1 MSLVDAHGRPTS
13 AEPPPKPEEQLAKGK
28 ADVRTLPTG
37 TLMFNLIKYSAEE
50 IGLENTLHMMKQKK
64 EELKMVED
72 PPQMARVAEVLQHIG
87 GIRYVLAME
96 MNARFAE
103 MDAAYC
109 ARVGV
114 ELAKTPDIE
123 PVAESTPASE

>member
-13 AEPPPKPEEQLAKGK
+13 TEPQPKPDEQQPKGK

-50 IGLENTLHMMKQKK
+50 IGLENTLHLMKQKK

-72 PPQMARVAEVLQHIG
+72 PPQMARLVEVLQHIG

-96 MNARFAE
+96 MNTRFAE

-114 ELAKTPDIE
+114 ELAKTPDVDPAAE
-123 PVAESTPASE
+123 PTPAAE